1 MVILLARKGM
11 GMPRPI
17 KTYGAVALG
26 ILIGFA
32 SAADAQTVHKRVRHA
47 AADGHHIVVHARE
60 SYLTAGPTAP
70 VGSYNGY
77 ALDTITPGFAPFMPF
92 VDHTTVG
99 LRGQDRL
106 PNNFTVPGCCAP

>member
-1 MVILLARKGM
+1 
-11 GMPRPI
+11 MPRPI

-26 ILIGFA
+26 CFVTTA
-32 SAADAQTVHKRVRHA
+32 EAQTVHWHARHP
-47 AADGHHIVVHARE
+47 AADGRQIVVHARE
-60 SYLTAGPTAP
+60 SYLTAGPGAS

-77 ALDTITPGFAPFMPF
+77 ALDTISSGTAPFMPF

-99 LRGQDRL
+99 VRGLDRL